1 MARIFVSHT
10 LVDGW
15 LGADRAQLDGELMRF
30 AGRDVALL
38 VVPAVYF
45 ERVDGNDADPH
56 DIIGSVKSTQE
67 LAQLGAEHYETSV
80 VLGDAAYTV
89 RPGFMCS
96 LARPDGV
103 AVEPDGATWGNF
115 LGLMQELAPGLV

>member
-30 AGRDVALL
+30 PGRDLAL
-38 VVPAVYF
+38 VVTPAVYF
-45 ERVDGNDADPH
+45 ERVDGNEADTH
-56 DIIGSVKSTQE
+56 DVVGSVKTTQE
-67 LAQLGAEHYETSV
+67 LAQIGAEHYETSV

-89 RPGFMCS
+89 RPGFLCNM
-96 LARPDGV
+96 ARPDGL
-103 AVEPDGATWGNF
+103 AVEADGPTWTRF
-115 LGLMQELAPGLV
+115 MGLMQELAPGLV